1 MRRYA
6 VPAVALLAVLAC
18 AATPASA
25 SHQGTPDR
33 DCSDFP
39 SQASAQD
46 YYVAHGGPSHD
57 PDRLDGEGDGVACES
72 NPCPCGGPGQSPPP
86 PAPGDV
92 EGVPARQRAVI
103 LRVIDGDTIVVR
115 TVDGDRTVRLL
126 GIDTPE
132 TVKPGTPV
140 QCGGREASRAM
151 KRFARVGERVTLITD
166 SGQDTFDRFGRLL
179 AYVIGSNGRSL
190 QVESLEKGWAKV
202 YVFGGVF
209 ERHAGFARAQ
219 RSARRARLGVFRR
232 CGGRV
237 HRAL

>member
-72 NPCPCGGPGQSPPP
+72 NPCPCGG
-86 PAPGDV
+86 
-92 EGVPARQRAVI
+92 R
-103 LRVIDGDTIVVR
+103 
-115 TVDGDRTVRLL
+115 
-126 GIDTPE
+126 
-132 TVKPGTPV
+132 
-140 QCGGREASRAM
+140 
-151 KRFARVGERVTLITD
+151 
-166 SGQDTFDRFGRLL
+166 
-179 AYVIGSNGRSL
+179 
-190 QVESLEKGWAKV
+190 
-202 YVFGGVF
+202 
-209 ERHAGFARAQ
+209 ARAL
-219 RSARRARLGVFRR
+219 RHLLPVTSKASLRASVQ
-232 CGGRV
+232 
-237 HRAL
+237 